1 MDNPTRLL
9 DFIVDRAHAG
19 IFVVNRKRE
28 IVLWNQFMELHS
40 GRKAAE
46 LMGKNLFDEFPELP
60 RQWLERKIENVF
72 ILKNFSFSSWEQRP
86 YLFEF
91 SYNRPITG
99 GYKQME
105 HMRQDATLMP
115 VKDESGEVQYICF
128 SLFDV
133 TDASIYQMQLQER
146 TEQLKR
152 ASDHDGLTQLYNR
165 RFIEESLA
173 KEFGRSRR
181 YGHTLSIIL
190 CDIDHFKQVNDN
202 YGHLVGDEVLR
213 EVSRRLKAG
222 VRVSDQLGR
231 YGGEE
236 FLAILPETDTKG
248 GQILAERLRQAVE
261 CEPIEAKG
269 HSLNVTIS
277 LGLAELHG
285 SCLSYEQLIHE
296 ADQALY
302 QAKAQGRN
310 QVILFQQAS

>member
-1 MDNPTRLL
+1 MDNSVRLL

-19 IFVVNRKRE
+19 IFVVNRERE

-40 GRKAAE
+40 GRPADE
-46 LMGKNLFDEFPELP
+46 LIGKNLFDEFPELP

-86 YLFEF
+86 YLFKF
-91 SYNRPITG
+91 SHNRPVTG
-99 GYKQME
+99 GFQQMQ

-115 VKDESGEVQYICF
+115 VKDDSGEVKYICF
-128 SLFDV
+128 TLFDV
-133 TDASIYQMQLQER
+133 TDASIYQLQLKER

-181 YGHTLSIIL
+181 YGHTLSLIL

-213 EVSRRLKAG
+213 EVSRRLAEG

-236 FLAILPETDTKG
+236 FLVLLPETDTQG
-248 GQILAERLRQAVE
+248 GQILAERLRQVVE
-261 CEPIEAKG
+261 SEPIESHG
-269 HSLNVTIS
+269 HSLNITIS
-277 LGLAELHG
+277 LGLTELHG
-285 SCLSYEQLIHE
+285 GCLTYEQLIHE

-310 QVILFQQAS
+310 QVILFQKAS